1 MLGDPCAGLKRLQGA
16 DAVTPK
22 FYLSRL
28 LAVASLGL
36 FLSGCNPPP
45 PCGTKGD
52 PAVPVGGAFSL
63 IDHNGAAVD
72 EKSYGSRYLVVYFGF
87 TFCPDICP
95 TELHAISTALDML
108 GKDADKIQPLFITVD
123 PERDNVEAMAGYM
136 RNFHPAIAGLTGS
149 PDQIKQVAE
158 AYRVYYAKAPLSEA
172 PGDYTM
178 NHTSYIYVIDCEGR
192 YIRHISVGTKPEE
205 IAEILGSLE

>member
-1 MLGDPCAGLKRLQGA
+1 MVMPNFRRFALLGVAA
-16 DAVTPK
+16 
-22 FYLSRL
+22 LSIL
-28 LAVASLGL
+28 
-36 FLSGCNPPP
+36 LSGCSAQTT

-52 PAVPVGGAFSL
+52 PNVPVGGAFDL
-63 IDHNGAAVD
+63 VDHKGRSVTQAD
-72 EKSYGSRYLVVYFGF
+72 FEGRYLVVYFGF

-123 PERDNVEAMAGYM
+123 PDRDDAEAMAGYIS
-136 RNFHPAIAGLTGS
+136 NFHPAFTGLTGT
-149 PDQIKQVAE
+149 PEQIRRAAE

-178 NHTSYIYVIDCEGR
+178 NHTSFIYVMDCEGR

-205 IAEILGSLE
+205 MAEILGSLE